1 MRPLAFWTLV
11 AAFVFAAMTV
21 LWAFGEEPTGVVLV
35 LASVMWWG
43 SALVLV
49 AFGLVAIWRWRRDP
63 AERTPR
69 DGRPRARTGASRA
82 AAERRTPALS
92 RRSSPS
98 SLD

>member
-11 AAFVFAAMTV
+11 AAFIFAAMTV
-21 LWAFGEEPTGVVLV
+21 LWGFGEEPTGLVLV

-43 SALVLV
+43 SALALV
-49 AFGLVAIWRWRRDP
+49 VFGLVAIWRWRREP
-63 AERTPR
+63 AERPPR
-69 DGRPRARTGASRA
+69 EDRPRRTRTGASKA
-82 AAERRTPALS
+82 ARRRTPALS